1 MNILKKLSKAYKN
14 LQIHW
19 YIWYLKYSEN
29 GCTMIKC
36 IKMRLELWL
45 RIDEI
50 PSGFSME
57 QRALEKNP
65 RIDVR
70 WICSALKQRFNQI
83 L

>member
-1 MNILKKLSKAYKN
+1 MNILKKLLKAYKN

-45 RIDEI
+45 VILFRVTS
-50 PSGFSME
+50 PFVGQNCPASNRRNSFGFFNGAT
-57 QRALEKNP
+57 RLGEKSK
-65 RIDVR
+65 D
-70 WICSALKQRFNQI
+70 
-83 L
+83 